1 MRIKD
6 DDMDLKSGYPFWAV
20 KNGLMQAF
28 PRLQSDIA
36 CDVLVLGGG
45 ITGALTARALVN
57 AGFDTVVIEQRDIGW
72 GSTAASTALLQYEI
86 DTPLSELIKRYGDT
100 AARAYQACDEAL
112 DTLSGIVAGIAEPVG
127 YRPCGS
133 LYFASKRRHVAA
145 LKREYLARQM
155 HGLPVEQLDAGAVR
169 ERFGLDA
176 PLALWTPHAGRLDP
190 YRFARVVLAQLAD
203 RGARVHDASAVEDW
217 KAEPQGIELHL
228 ANGSRVSCQQLV
240 IAAGYET
247 QRWLKHRVAANH
259 SSYALITEPM
269 DTLPLRLDDNVI
281 WESAR
286 PYAYLRATDDRRI
299 IIGGEDDRLDL
310 PAKRA
315 AALPRKV
322 DKLMD
327 RLRVLAPQSTPEL
340 AFSWAGTFAETD
352 DGLPFIGNAPGHDQ
366 RVHFVMAYGGNG
378 ITYSTIGAAMV
389 RDAIQGKRHAL
400 DMLFGFG
407 RMDG

>member
-1 MRIKD
+1 
-6 DDMDLKSGYPFWAV
+6 MDTKSGYPWWTIS
-20 KNGLMQAF
+20 NGLIGGF
-28 PRLQSDIA
+28 PPLVADARCDVAVIGAGITGSLVA
-36 CDVLVLGGG
+36 RELVEAGMDVLVLDRRE
-45 ITGALTARALVN
+45 A
-57 AGFDTVVIEQRDIGW
+57 GW

-86 DTPLSELIKRYGDT
+86 DTPLSELIDRYGDT

-112 DTLSGIVAGIAEPVG
+112 DTLSGIVAAIDQPVG

-133 LYFASKRRHVAA
+133 LYFASKRRHMAA
-145 LKREYLARQM
+145 LKREYQVRQV

-176 PLALWTPHAGRLDP
+176 PLALWTPHAARLDP
-190 YRFARVVLAQLAD
+190 YRFARVLLAQLAD

-217 KAEPQGIELHL
+217 SAEPQGIELRL
-228 ANGSRVSCQQLV
+228 ANGARVSCGQLV

-269 DTLPLRLDDNVI
+269 DTLPLQLDDNVI

-286 PYAYLRATDDRRI
+286 PYVYLRATDDRRI

-322 DKLMD
+322 AKLMD
-327 RLRVLAPQSTPEL
+327 RLRALAPQSSPEL

-389 RDAIQGKRHAL
+389 RDAIQGKRHPL
-400 DMLFGFG
+400 DTLFGFG
-407 RMDG
+407 RVGG